1 MILKICTTLQKVIFT
16 YFKQN
21 FLGYYK
27 LNLNNIE
34 LPSNRKFGTFFT
46 FIFGLCACYSFYI
59 NAIIF
64 TYAFIGISI
73 TFFLVSMLK
82 SDILLPLNKLW
93 MRFGLLLGMI
103 VSPIVLGLIFFGIFT
118 PTALLMQLFRR
129 DELRIRFKNKK
140 SYWIARHQPIDP
152 VSFKRQF

>member
-1 MILKICTTLQKVIFT
+1 M
-16 YFKQN
+16 
-21 FLGYYK
+21 
-27 LNLNNIE
+27 NLDKME
-34 LPSNRKFGTFFT
+34 LPSNRKFGLFFT
-46 FIFGLCACYSFYI
+46 FVFALCACYFFYN
-59 NAIIF
+59 NALIF
-64 TYAFIGISI
+64 AYALIGTSI

-93 MRFGLLLGMI
+93 MRFGLLLGLVI
-103 VSPIVLGLIFFGIFT
+103 SPIVLGLIFFGIFT